1 MKQRA
6 MAIKMLA
13 RNGWRKSDGVR
24 LLLAVG
30 AALLA
35 TWSAWHDMAISAI
48 QNDYARPIV
57 LVIPIMAWLV
67 WVRRAR
73 FRFVRPGGYAVGWV
87 VLFAGAQLFYMAHYV
102 FHLRSAWHLGAV
114 LMVAGAIIA
123 STGKSVVKQFMPAW
137 LVMLLLVPV
146 PYTLAALIAT
156 PIQLIEAYA
165 IAELYG
171 VFGVHVEVLDAAPG
185 TAHRL
190 VVGGTMLP
198 LASACKGLP
207 TVLSLMLI
215 SYGFVF
221 GSPMRYSVRTTLLLI
236 SPVVAIL
243 CSALALGGTLWLY
256 DGHSAPMTADLI
268 RALSEWATLLFA
280 FLLIAGALRVL
291 AWASVPV
298 HQYHL
303 ASASP

>member
-13 RNGWRKSDGVR
+13 RNGWRRSDGVR
-24 LLLAVG
+24 LVLAL
-30 AALLA
+30 AAAFVA
-35 TWSAWHDMAISAI
+35 TWSAWADMAGAAI
-48 QNDYARPIV
+48 RHDYARPIV
-57 LVIPIMAWLV
+57 LVVPIMAWLV

-73 FRFVRPGGYAVGWV
+73 FRFVRPGGYGVGWV
-87 VLFAGAQLFYMAHYV
+87 VLIAGAQLFYMAQYV
-102 FHLRSAWHLGAV
+102 YPMRSAWHLGAV
-114 LMVAGAIIA
+114 LMVGGAIIA

-137 LVMLLLVPV
+137 LIMPLLVPV
-146 PYTLAALIAT
+146 PYTVASLIAS
-156 PIQLIEAYA
+156 PMQLFEAHA
-165 IAELYG
+165 IAWLYG
-171 VFGVHVEVLDAAPG
+171 LFGVGVQVIDLAPG
-185 TAHRL
+185 ASRL
-190 VVGGTMLP
+190 VVGDTTLP

-221 GSPMRYSVRTTLLLI
+221 GSPMRASVRATLLLI
-236 SPVVAIL
+236 SPVIALI

-256 DGHSAPMTADLI
+256 DGRSALMTADLI
-268 RALSEWATLLFA
+268 RALSEWATLLIA

-291 AWASVPV
+291 VWASVPV

-303 ASASP
+303 ASASS